1 MKFVKINTNGEMFD
15 MDENINLKN
24 INKLLSNNHSTKISQ
39 LYTWNYNDST
49 IICYGCID
57 GNAGNE
63 NKHDLPPNG
72 EIKLK
77 KIGNSDTQLLFGD
90 IYIIMRNKKICNMD
104 VADYS
109 LFYSECFQGFDDCVS
124 DDDDDDDGPVSDS
137 NDDNNSLNDFIVSDG
152 SEIDMD
158 YDYELDEDLS
168 EY

>member
-24 INKLLSNNHSTKISQ
+24 INKLLSNNPSTKISQ
-39 LYTWNYNDST
+39 LYTWNYNDYT

-90 IYIIMRNKKICNMD
+90 IYIIMRHKKICNID

-124 DDDDDDDGPVSDS
+124 DDDDCDGSVSDS
-137 NDDNNSLNDFIVSDG
+137 NDDNNSLNDFIVSDE

-158 YDYELDEDLS
+158 NDYELDEDLS